1 MRTHKRPRKRHCM
14 PSARARAARRDTR
27 PALAPNRLGPPALTK
42 HPPSTEKHR
51 TPATMIGT
59 LLIVSGP
66 SGSGKTTLCRRAE
79 AAGLT
84 RYSISCTT
92 RAPRPG
98 ERNDI
103 DYHFLSRDDFAA
115 RVAAGDFLE
124 HATVHG
130 NSYGTLKA
138 DIVELLLQG
147 HNVVMDIDV
156 QGAASIRACTDPV
169 IRRAYAD
176 VYIHV
181 PAPELEARLRG
192 RGTDAEDVIRLRL
205 HNAAMEDARSG
216 EYQYLL
222 TSGDREQDYARFTAL
237 LTALGMRTALQD

>member
-1 MRTHKRPRKRHCM
+1 
-14 PSARARAARRDTR
+14 
-27 PALAPNRLGPPALTK
+27 
-42 HPPSTEKHR
+42 
-51 TPATMIGT
+51 MIGT

-103 DYHFLSRDDFAA
+103 DYHFLSRDDFDA

-156 QGAASIRACTDPV
+156 QGAASIRGCTDPRHPPRL
-169 IRRAYAD
+169 RRRLHPRPRPRARSTPARPR
-176 VYIHV
+176 HRRRRRHP
-181 PAPELEARLRG
+181 PAPPQRRHGRRPKRRISIPPHLRRSRAGLRPLHRPAHRPRHAHGPSRLSLCCG
-192 RGTDAEDVIRLRL
+192 FE
-205 HNAAMEDARSG
+205 SP
-216 EYQYLL
+216 
-222 TSGDREQDYARFTAL
+222 
-237 LTALGMRTALQD
+237 

>member
-1 MRTHKRPRKRHCM
+1 M
-14 PSARARAARRDTR
+14 
-27 PALAPNRLGPPALTK
+27 L
-42 HPPSTEKHR
+42 
-51 TPATMIGT
+51 GT

-79 AAGLT
+79 AAGLA

-92 RAPRPG
+92 RRPRPG
-98 ERNDI
+98 ERDGV
-103 DYHFLSRDDFAA
+103 DYHFLSPEAFAA
-115 RVAAGDFLE
+115 KAEAGEFLE

-138 DIVELLLQG
+138 DIVELLEAG

-156 QGAASIRACTDPV
+156 QGAASIRACQDAV

-181 PAPELEARLRG
+181 PQAELEARLRG
-192 RGTDAEDVIRLRL
+192 RQTDSEEVISLRL
-205 HNAAMEDARSG
+205 SNAAMEDARQG
-216 EYQYLL
+216 EYQFALI
-222 TSGDREQDYARFTAL
+222 SGDRDHDYARFTTLLAAL
-237 LTALGMRTALQD
+237 SMRTALA